1 MDIVLAKIRGGGRPA
16 SICARLAS
24 VWLAIMLVA
33 ACNQGS
39 GLDYRVDGSSI
50 EAFQNSLNELEQQ
63 LTAADYR
70 QFKTAV
76 NYLQINAFDYNTIEE
91 FYQSLDGMTV
101 TRIILR
107 ADQLRQEKSAGQ

>member
-1 MDIVLAKIRGGGRPA
+1 MDIVFTTIRGGSRPA
-16 SICARLAS
+16 SFSARLAS
-24 VWLAIMLVA
+24 VCLAIMLIA

-39 GLDYRVDGSSI
+39 GLEYKVDGSSI
-50 EAFQNSLNELEQQ
+50 EAFQNSLSKLEQK

-70 QFKTAV
+70 QFKSAV

-101 TRIILR
+101 TRIILK

>member
-1 MDIVLAKIRGGGRPA
+1 MNTVIATTRGGTRRA
-16 SICARLAS
+16 STGARLTA
-24 VWLAIMLVA
+24 VWFAIMLVS
-33 ACNQGS
+33 ACNSGS

-50 EAFQNSLNELEQQ
+50 EAFQNSLSELEHK

-70 QFKTAV
+70 QFKTAI

-101 TRIILR
+101 TRIILK
-107 ADQLRQEKSAGQ
+107 ADQLRQDKSAGQ